1 MAGGSSG
8 SSDRRTDGGS
18 VRFALGVAVPLAVV
32 ALAYGLWWISDRL
45 VYIGPLDRAA
55 FGWVVVLP
63 VWLCAP
69 IAAGMAWRRL
79 TAGATMSAVILV
91 GVVVSSV
98 AAILFWQSV
107 AHPDCEFPIR
117 APIDW
122 VLPSVLVGV
131 AIGLGPAL
139 SGLLAVRFVR
149 TNHPWQGAVLGA
161 AADLGLL
168 FMAIIAFAFV
178 VVASGA
184 GCSRVAI

>member
-1 MAGGSSG
+1 MASG
-8 SSDRRTDGGS
+8 SSDSNDPRTGGQA
-18 VRFALGVAVPLAVV
+18 VRFVSAVVAPLAVTG
-32 ALAYGLWWISDRL
+32 LAYVLWWISDRL
-45 VYIGPLDRAA
+45 GYIGPLDRAA

-69 IAAGMAWRRL
+69 VAAGVAWRRL
-79 TAGATMSAVILV
+79 TAGATMVAAILV

-131 AIGLGPAL
+131 AIGLGPVL

-149 TNHPWQGAVLGA
+149 TNHPWRGAVLGA

-184 GCSRVAI
+184 SCSRTPI